1 MFESFYEMENTPFTR
16 DVPTDQLY
24 DSTMMHEILGRLKYA
39 AERQLFAVLTGDCG
53 TGKTTTIRK
62 FVDRL
67 DKGKYQVLYLS
78 DSKLTPRH
86 FYKGLLEQLGSEA
99 KFYRGDAKRQLHREI
114 ELMRGIRG
122 VQPLVVVDEAH
133 LLDREM
139 LEEVRFLLNF
149 KMDAQ
154 SPMALILVGQSELW
168 DRLRLQSYAAI
179 RQRIDIQFLLGHFD
193 CAQVGEYV
201 SKHIRYS
208 GVDQQIFS
216 DGALDE
222 IHRFSGGAAR
232 LINKLCT
239 HSLLYGSRNGRRII
253 DDHMVKLVIQGELS

>member
-1 MFESFYEMENTPFTR
+1 MFEPFYGLSQTPFSR
-16 DVPTDQLY
+16 DIPTNELY
-24 DSTMMHEILGRLKYA
+24 QSLMLEETLGRLEYA
-39 AERQLFAVLTGDCG
+39 AQRQLFAVVTGDCG
-53 TGKTTTIRK
+53 TGKTTTIRRFRDSLDPAK
-62 FVDRL
+62 FM
-67 DKGKYQVLYLS
+67 VLYLA

-86 FYKGLLEQLGSEA
+86 FYKGLLEQLGCES

-114 ELMRGIRG
+114 ELMRGIQHL
-122 VQPLVVVDEAH
+122 QPVVIVDEAH

-168 DRLRLQSYAAI
+168 EKFKLQAYAAI
-179 RQRIDIQFLLGHFD
+179 RQRIDLQCKLPHLD
-193 CAQVGEYV
+193 RAQVGDYV
-201 SKHIRYS
+201 KRHLAYA
-208 GVDQQIFS
+208 GADHDIFS

-222 IHRFSGGAAR
+222 IFRFSSGVPR
-232 LINKLCT
+232 LVNKVCT
-239 HSLLYGSRNGRRII
+239 HCLLYGAQNGRRII